1 MEVWMNKWS
10 LTVVSEDAKLCISRH
25 KGREVSV
32 FQKDG
37 KLTEPP
43 SEFLVYVSLWRHI
56 FPK

>member
-1 MEVWMNKWS
+1 MNKWS

-43 SEFLVYVSLWRHI
+43 DEFLVYVSLWRHI